1 MRIIDIE
8 IMGKK
13 YPMSNSARVSKQ
25 ISEKYGSRQDM
36 RATLTGENAAETMDT
51 VIWLLHALLEA
62 GYKAAKKEGRETPP
76 PPSEDDLW
84 DGLDM
89 DDLHEL
95 ERRVMEAMTASSEP
109 DVMVEAIDP
118 KNAEAAPEK

>member
-1 MRIIDIE
+1 MRIIDVE

-13 YPMSNSARVSKQ
+13 YPMSNSARVSRQ
-25 ISEKYGSRQDM
+25 IAEKFGSRQNM
-36 RATLTGENAAETMDT
+36 RDTMTGENTGETMDT

-62 GYKAAKKEGRETPP
+62 GYRAAKKEGRETPP

-89 DDLHEL
+89 TDLHDL
-95 ERRVMEAMTASSEP
+95 ERRVMEAMTESSKP
-109 DVMVEAIDP
+109 DVEAESIDP
-118 KNAEAAPEK
+118 KNAEATPEK

>member
-1 MRIIDIE
+1 MRIIDVE

-13 YPMSNSARVSKQ
+13 YPMSNSARVSRQ
-25 ISEKYGSRQDM
+25 IAEKFGSRQNM
-36 RATLTGENAAETMDT
+36 RDTMTGENTGETMDT

-62 GYKAAKKEGRETPP
+62 GYRAAKKEGRETPP

-89 DDLHEL
+89 TDLHDL
-95 ERRVMEAMTASSEP
+95 ERRVMEAMNESSKP
-109 DVMVEAIDP
+109 DVEAESIDP
-118 KNAEAAPEK
+118 KNAEATPEK

>member
-1 MRIIDIE
+1 MRIIDVE

-13 YPMSNSARVSKQ
+13 YPMSNSARVSRQ
-25 ISEKYGSRQDM
+25 IAEKFGSRQNM
-36 RATLTGENAAETMDT
+36 RDTMTGENTGETMDT

-62 GYKAAKKEGRETPP
+62 GYRAAKKEGRETPP

-89 DDLHEL
+89 TDLHDL
-95 ERRVMEAMTASSEP
+95 ERRVMEAMTESSKP
-109 DVMVEAIDP
+109 DV
-118 KNAEAAPEK
+118 